1 MKQRL
6 ALLNERFM
14 ARPKRERWLLVAAG
28 WALAVWLGLTLFE
41 QTVQASAT
49 ALQAEQQRLQRELDG
64 QEGLVEE
71 INRRIAEL
79 KANDQGP
86 RIARLNRQLSRL
98 NENVDQR
105 MRTLVGPEQMAGLL
119 LSVLDQGSGLTLQ
132 GLVNLPAEPMAQ
144 GQDGDQRLYRHGL
157 ALELSGSYLQLLDY
171 VKRLESLHG
180 RIFWQSLSF
189 ELEQYPTG
197 HIRLEFFTISQ
208 HKELIRG

>member
-6 ALLNERFM
+6 TLLNDRFM
-14 ARPKRERWLLVAAG
+14 ARPRRERWLLVVAG
-28 WALAVWLGLTLFE
+28 WALVAWLGLSLFE
-41 QTVQASAT
+41 QTLLAGSAR
-49 ALQAEQQRLQRELDG
+49 LQAEQQRLERELAG
-64 QEGLVEE
+64 QQGLTNEL
-71 INRRIAEL
+71 NQRISEL
-79 KANDQGP
+79 IANDQRP
-86 RIARLNRQLSRL
+86 RIERLNRQLSRL

-119 LSVLDQGSGLTLQ
+119 LSVLDQGSGLTLL
-132 GLVNLPAEPMAQ
+132 GLTNLPAEPMAQ
-144 GQDGDQRLYRHGL
+144 SPDEGQRLYRHGL

-171 VKRLESLHG
+171 ARRLERLNG

-189 ELEQYPTG
+189 ELGQYPNG